1 MLMKRSVVA
10 LCVMAGLL
18 GCETTPK
25 TEPAAQKQALQ
36 DAIEINAANQQPL
49 AEVTAPP
56 ADVMAELMPAAPAQP
71 TKAGEAILNERRFD
85 ISADGVSSRQFFA
98 SLVEGTKYSVAIH
111 PQVTGEITLQLKQ
124 VTLMETLDVVSEIYG
139 YDLRRTGNVLNVFPA
154 GMRTETFSLNY
165 LFMKR
170 DGESRTTILTT
181 RLSESDSSNN
191 SSSGGDFGD
200 SSSGSSGTGSGS
212 GSGEG
217 LSGTQIKTRSETD
230 YWLELDTIL
239 NTLIGDGSGR
249 KVIVSPQSGLVTVH
263 AYPDELR
270 KVSEYLKKSE
280 QTLQRQ
286 VLLEA
291 KIIEVTLNDDYQQ
304 GINWQ
309 RAVSHIGSTDFNFT
323 TTAPTLGNEITTGLG
338 GIVNLSFS
346 NSDFNG
352 VISLLSTQGEVNVLS
367 SPRISASN
375 NQKALIK
382 VGTDEYFVTD
392 VSTTTVTGTAT
403 STTPDIE
410 LTPFFSGISL
420 DVTPQI
426 DQDGGVLLHVHPAI
440 TDVAE
445 ESKVITFGSDTID
458 LPLAVSD
465 IRETDT
471 IIKAH
476 SGDVVVIGGL
486 MKSMIGYTD
495 SKVPLLG
502 DIPFMGEFFTNK
514 REFESKSELVIL
526 IKPTLIERG
535 SWNKEL
541 ERSAELLKRW
551 YPEVDDAEK
560 AF

>member
-1 MLMKRSVVA
+1 MKRSVIA
-10 LCVMAGLL
+10 ICGLGLLL

-25 TEPAAQKQALQ
+25 LAHTEQKQAIKE
-36 DAIEINAANQQPL
+36 AIDNNRQNEQADI
-49 AEVTAPP
+49 ETTAPP
-56 ADVMAELMPAAPAQP
+56 ADVMAELMPETQPAAP
-71 TKAGEAILNERRFD
+71 TLAGEALLQERRFE
-85 ISADGVSSRQFFA
+85 ISADGVPARQFFA
-98 SLVEGTKYSVAIH
+98 SLVDDSSYSVAVH
-111 PQVTGEITLQLKQ
+111 PDVVGDITLHLKD
-124 VTLMETLDVVSEIYG
+124 VTLAETLDVVTDIYG
-139 YDLRRTGNVLNVFPA
+139 YDVRRSGKVLNIFPA
-154 GMRTETFSLNY
+154 GMRTETFSLDY
-165 LFMKR
+165 LFMTR

-181 RLSESDSSNN
+181 RLTDDDDSNSNSDSS
-191 SSSGGDFGD
+191 GGSD
-200 SSSGSSGTGSGS
+200 SYSDSSGSDSNSQ
-212 GSGEG
+212 G
-217 LSGTQIKTRSETD
+217 LSGTLIHTKSQTD
-230 YWLELDTIL
+230 YWTELTTIL
-239 NTLIGDGSGR
+239 NSLVGDGTGR

-263 AYPDELR
+263 AYPEELR
-270 KVSEYLKKSE
+270 KVSDYLARSE
-280 QTLQRQ
+280 ETLQRQ

-291 KIIEVTLNDDYQQ
+291 KIIEVTLNDDFQQ
-304 GINWQ
+304 GINWE

-323 TTAPTLGNEITTGLG
+323 NTAATLGNELTTNLG

-346 NSDFNG
+346 NSDFSG

-382 VGTDEYFVTD
+382 VGTDEYYVTD

-426 DQDGGVLLHVHPAI
+426 DEDGTVLLHVHPSI
-440 TDVAE
+440 TDVTE
-445 ESKVITFGSDTID
+445 ENKVIVFGGDTID

-471 IIKAH
+471 VIKAH

-486 MKSMIGYTD
+486 MTSLTGYTD

-514 REFESKSELVIL
+514 REFSSKAELVIL
-526 IKPTLIERG
+526 IKPTLLTRE
-535 SWNKEL
+535 SSTKEL
-541 ERSAELLKRW
+541 ERSSELLERW
-551 YPEVDDAEK
+551 YPEPEK
-560 AF
+560 EF